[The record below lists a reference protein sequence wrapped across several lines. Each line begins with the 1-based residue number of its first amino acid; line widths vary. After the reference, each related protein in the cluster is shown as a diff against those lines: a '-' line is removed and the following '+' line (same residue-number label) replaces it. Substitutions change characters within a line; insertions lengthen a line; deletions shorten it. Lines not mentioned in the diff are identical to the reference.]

1 MLLKEGHIPQGR
13 PTGHGTSHWIPFWLP
28 KWKIKKN
35 GAKRCV
41 YKRRGCNDDC
51 MDINNVRLQIVH
63 YLTTTK
69 YEGCRVT

>member
-1 MLLKEGHIPQGR
+1 
-13 PTGHGTSHWIPFWLP
+13 
-28 KWKIKKN
+28 
-35 GAKRCV
+35 
-41 YKRRGCNDDC
+41 